1 MTTWI
6 RSVEGRVTSSFDA
19 HRGRTN
25 PPSRNPG
32 TDYGV
37 GTGTPIKAIAD
48 GTITGIVTTIRG
60 AGGRMIFQ
68 SFADGYN
75 ADYLHLSRIDVQPG
89 QVVKQGDVIGLSG
102 GSGLHSENGYAPHLH
117 LSFRKGGTS
126 TMAEGN
132 LDFETFV
139 GTATAAAKAP
149 VATKA
154 TPKAKAPAKP
164 KAAGKTYKVV
174 KGDNLT
180 KIAKANGTTVAA
192 LVKLNGIKDANKI
205 SIGQVIKLG

>member
-1 MTTWI
+1 
-6 RSVEGRVTSSFDA
+6 
-19 HRGRTN
+19 
-25 PPSRNPG
+25 
-32 TDYGV
+32 
-37 GTGTPIKAIAD
+37 
-48 GTITGIVTTIRG
+48 
-60 AGGRMIFQ
+60 MIFQ

-139 GTATAAAKAP
+139 GTASAPSKAP
-149 VATKA
+149 VAPKA
-154 TPKAKAPAKP
+154 TKAKAPAKP
-164 KAAGKTYKVV
+164 KAPGKTYTVV

-192 LVKLNGIKDANKI
+192 LVKLNSIKDANKI
-205 SIGQVIKLG
+205 AIGQVLKVS